1 MEKITHDNV
10 RDVWEA
16 NAAFWDAHMGE
27 HGNTFHREL
36 VAPSAEHL
44 LEIQPGERVLEIACG
59 TGLFARRLLEL
70 GAHVLATDVSAE
82 MVRLTRQ
89 KFTDASDKIE
99 FQQLDAADAD
109 QLAALPAA
117 TFDAAVCN
125 MALFDMIE
133 IAPLFHTLSQ
143 TLKPGGRFV
152 FTICH
157 PSFNTNECVRTAE
170 QADRNGEIVVQ
181 HSMRIMKYNGLSPA
195 QQIGIVGQPRA
206 QYTFHRP
213 LSALLAPAFQSGFFL
228 DGLLEPTFESAAPD
242 KRSLDMRNFHEF
254 PMVLAARL
262 RLR

>member
-1 MEKITHDNV
+1 MEKITHNDV

-27 HGNTFHREL
+27 QGNTFHQEL
-36 VAPSAEHL
+36 VAPSAECL

-59 TGLFARRLLEL
+59 TGLFARRLVEL

-82 MVRLTRQ
+82 MVRLARQ
-89 KFTDASDKIE
+89 KFTSANDKIE

-109 QLAALPAA
+109 QLATLPAA
-117 TFDAAVCN
+117 AFDAAVCN

-133 IAPLFHTLSQ
+133 IAPLFHALSQ

-157 PSFNTNECVRTAE
+157 PSFNTNDCVRTAE

-181 HSMRIMKYNGLSPA
+181 HSMRVMKYNGLAPTQA
-195 QQIGIVGQPRA
+195 IGIVGQPRT

-213 LSALLAPAFQSGFFL
+213 LSALLAPAFQHGFAL
-228 DGLLEPTFESAAPD
+228 DGLLEPAFESAASD